1 MHIKNIALF
10 DIIAVL
16 TGACWR

>member
-1 MHIKNIALF
+1 MYIKNIALF